1 MPSQIVH
8 RILGFLKP
16 RNEYLDAYY
25 DDEWQTDLL
34 ACSQVSKSW
43 RKLALKYLF
52 TSLVLRF
59 EGCDPSLEYDQKMG
73 TYSPDTKTLRR
84 FERFLKDF
92 PGGLA
97 SVTQHLSLKM
107 VRPSGGYSSY
117 LDPTA
122 LSFMSL
128 LKALPALRTLRLRDV
143 CLNSLFGT
151 TPALFE
157 YTSPVAL
164 ESLYIHYSQR
174 RVRPSQLMHL
184 LSCFGTILE
193 LHLEDFKPDVIAC
206 DELVMEPPLHT
217 LTFQMSTHERF
228 HNPDHPNN
236 HAVVRQIGHAIRSI
250 RNSPPKVVELDFYVG
265 QRLSS
270 ALEFPR
276 RNDGARHLAV
286 RKTVQFDDKENLPP
300 HGLDSEG
307 QETKGILKRKY
318 GDQEFETH
326 PKRACV
332 DKTFDKGKGRATV
345 EERQGAR
352 EGHQDSYQGM
362 TVDRTH
368 EEPVVVLEVP
378 RSPAYAKMTP
388 LKSLAVSLQ
397 QLGTHGLSNLR
408 ITLYTS
414 AENLDAALRDE
425 RFLTHIFR
433 KVIAEGLVDVDI
445 HCIVVDE

>member
-8 RILGFLKP
+8 HILGFLKP
-16 RNEYLDAYY
+16 CNEYLDAYY

-84 FERFLKDF
+84 FERLLKDF

-122 LSFMSL
+122 FSFMSL

-206 DELVMEPPLHT
+206 DGLVMEPPSLRVSSLFIWNMRTMMGISHQFALGTFSDCVQSLYVAGIHTDEAQSLSWLLHN
-217 LTFQMSTHERF
+217 LCS
-228 HNPDHPNN
+228 
-236 HAVVRQIGHAIRSI
+236 
-250 RNSPPKVVELDFYVG
+250 L
-265 QRLSS
+265 QRLT
-270 ALEFPR
+270 L
-276 RNDGARHLAV
+276 N
-286 RKTVQFDDKENLPP
+286 
-300 HGLDSEG
+300 LDSM
-307 QETKGILKRKY
+307 
-318 GDQEFETH
+318 H
-326 PKRACV
+326 SAP
-332 DKTFDKGKGRATV
+332 
-345 EERQGAR
+345 QGA
-352 EGHQDSYQGM
+352 
-362 TVDRTH
+362 
-368 EEPVVVLEVP
+368 
-378 RSPAYAKMTP
+378 
-388 LKSLAVSLQ
+388 
-397 QLGTHGLSNLR
+397 
-408 ITLYTS
+408 
-414 AENLDAALRDE
+414 
-425 RFLTHIFR
+425 
-433 KVIAEGLVDVDI
+433 
-445 HCIVVDE
+445 